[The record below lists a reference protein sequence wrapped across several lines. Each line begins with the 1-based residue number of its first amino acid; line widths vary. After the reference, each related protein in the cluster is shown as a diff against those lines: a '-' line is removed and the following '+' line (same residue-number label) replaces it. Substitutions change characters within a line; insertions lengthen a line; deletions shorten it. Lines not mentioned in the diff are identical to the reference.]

1 MRDKLVKIKDINKM
15 ARHLRKDIAS
25 QQAVTIKE
33 LKDFITQEETISLI
47 KQYSKKNR
55 NGDYLINTKILDKI
69 FTEMYNWILGVELCK
84 LASNGVFDVYWN
96 DDENCMTFMAIDTKT
111 KKEK

>member
-69 FTEMYNWILGVELCK
+69 FTEMYNWILGVEVCK